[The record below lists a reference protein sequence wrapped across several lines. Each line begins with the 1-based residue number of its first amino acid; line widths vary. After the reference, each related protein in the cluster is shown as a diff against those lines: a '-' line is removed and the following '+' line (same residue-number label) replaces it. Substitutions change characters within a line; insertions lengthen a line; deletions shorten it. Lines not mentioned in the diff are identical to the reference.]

1 MTSINIS
8 IKEEAYNFLKS
19 LKAKNK
25 SFSDIILGFKSKDK
39 NIMSFFGV
47 LKNKDWKEKESSILE
62 FRKSFNRRLK

>member
-1 MTSINIS
+1 MANINIS

-47 LKNKDWKEKESSILE
+47 LKDKDWKEKESSMLE